1 MSPKSTSTAAAI
13 ELAYQVKAL
22 VPELNAAL
30 TKAFHPLGL
39 SCVQADAL
47 MALARIQPVR
57 LKELAAV
64 LVAESGHPSRLLARL
79 EERGLVRRDPSPTD
93 GRAVLLSLT
102 ADGERLAALAEDAR
116 RPLVA
121 EVARVAGDEELR
133 QAIELITRIRS
144 LVD

>member
-1 MSPKSTSTAAAI
+1 MSPKSTPSDAAI
-13 ELAYQVKAL
+13 DFAYQVKAF
-22 VPELNAAL
+22 ELNAAL
-30 TKAFHPLGL
+30 TEAFHPLGL

-102 ADGERLAALAEDAR
+102 PEGERLAALAEDAR

-133 QAIELITRIRS
+133 QAIDLITRIRS
-144 LVD
+144 LVN